1 MSGKLKKFFSE
12 FTIGKAADSKNGDV
26 IIEGWAN
33 KAVVDDVGD
42 LMKFDAVDLGRY
54 KKNPILLYNHDR
66 NLPIGRVIEVKVSEA
81 GLWVKAVISNS
92 ADTIVSYVRDLVKEG
107 ILKTFSIGFEPK
119 EENYN
124 RSEGYNEILKWRL
137 NEISIVTLPANIDAE
152 FSLAKSLGEAKDYAE
167 ARALVLKALEDQKS
181 SETEPKITDTTEGA
195 KEVCPDCGKDPCE
208 CNKPSENEG
217 DTEDSTEPP
226 NAEDEEAKKK
236 AGFQECVSA
245 KIPKLVEEGK
255 PEEQAVAIAMS
266 MCREEGKCDI
276 SYMSSEMFDFAM
288 EVAKGCKKPKK
299 DEGTENSSE
308 PAAEGTKNLGEG
320 QVPPPAAPVQTG
332 DSPMD
337 FGSPYIQLAQSQ
349 LAMMG
354 KISTQLETIAKLLEK
369 DVEVVENNNGSNPSL
384 PPENGE
390 ASAKGLAKIAEIH
403 GRIEAMVKGFSV

>member
-1 MSGKLKKFFSE
+1 MSGKLKKLFSE
-12 FTIGKAADSKNGDV
+12 FTIGKAADSKSGDV

-66 NLPIGRVIEVKVSEA
+66 NIPIGRVLEIKVSEA

-124 RSEGYNEILKWRL
+124 RAEGYNEIRKWRL

-181 SETEPKITDTTEGA
+181 ETPAGEPKVTDTTEGA
-195 KEVCPDCGKDPCE
+195 KEICSECGKEPCE
-208 CNKPSENEG
+208 CNKPEEG
-217 DTEDSTEPP
+217 DTPS
-226 NAEDEEAKKK
+226 AEDEEAKQK
-236 AGFQECVSA
+236 AAFQECVQA
-245 KIPKLVEEGK
+245 KVPKLIEEGK

-276 SYMSSEMFDFAM
+276 SIMSSEMFSMAM
-288 EVAKGCKKPKK
+288 EVAKGCKKPKDGEK
-299 DEGTENSSE
+299 EGETSTE
-308 PAAEGTKNLGEG
+308 PPAEGTKNLGEG
-320 QVPPPAAPVQTG
+320 QVPAPAVPLN
-332 DSPMD
+332 SPD
-337 FGSPYIQLAQSQ
+337 PAVDYGNPHIQIMQSQ

-354 KISTQLETIAKLLEK
+354 KISTQLESIAKLLEK
-369 DVEVVENNNGSNPSL
+369 GSNVGENSGSNPSL

-403 GRIEAMVKGFSV
+403 GRIEAMVKGFGV